1 MKNVYIKAHCSKK
14 KVLVES
20 FMTENEDRELVIKGA
35 YILFLFLPFP
45 KEEGED
51 GAEGISGAKILN
63 HLMVVLQQL
72 SSFEN
77 TGGSSCIYS
86 QKRITQS

>member
-1 MKNVYIKAHCSKK
+1 
-14 KVLVES
+14 
-20 FMTENEDRELVIKGA
+20 MTENEDRELFIGGA

-45 KEEGED
+45 KDEGED
-51 GAEGISGAKILN
+51 SAEGISRAKILN

-77 TGGSSCIYS
+77 TSGSSCIYS

>member
-1 MKNVYIKAHCSKK
+1 
-14 KVLVES
+14 
-20 FMTENEDRELVIKGA
+20 MTENEDRELFIGGA

-51 GAEGISGAKILN
+51 GAEGISEAKILN